1 MTDAVRVTMP
11 RPMAS
16 IIRPDDV
23 QAHLPQPTPM
33 GRRYSVDISEE
44 LLSKGAREGLAYAFD
59 DLCKHVARAQRPMLE
74 NEARAW
80 MSKPENREWIKSLV
94 QDAILR
100 EVHEF
105 MYFRMTPEGE
115 R

>member
-1 MTDAVRVTMP
+1 MTDAVRVPMP

-16 IIRPDDV
+16 IIRSDDV
-23 QAHLPQPTPM
+23 QAHLPQSTPM

-59 DLCKHVARAQRPMLE
+59 DLCKSVARDHRPMLE

-80 MSKPENREWIKSLV
+80 MSKPENREWIRLLV
-94 QDAILR
+94 QDAILH

-105 MYFRMTPEGE
+105 MSDRFAPSETQ
-115 R
+115 